1 MPQDIRSDPD
11 AGKGA
16 VESSKPGSDNDVSM
30 TGQLPHRNSGQL
42 GGADSDFPE
51 PGAREEHSGERQGAP
66 PRQGEGRKPSA
77 STETEKAKYPE
88 GVTQAQEPGHSQKTN
103 QNQQKEDPL
112 AS

>member
-16 VESSKPGSDNDVSM
+16 VESSKPGSDNGVSM
-30 TGQLPHRNSGQL
+30 AGQLPHRKSEQL

-51 PGAREEHSGERQGAP
+51 PGAREEHSGERQGSP
-66 PRQGEGRKPSA
+66 PRSGDGRKQPA
-77 STETEKAKYPE
+77 STETEKEKYRE
-88 GVTQAQEPGHSQKTN
+88 GAAQGQEPGVSQKTN

>member
-11 AGKGA
+11 AGKGT
-16 VESSKPGSDNDVSM
+16 VESSTPGSDNDVSM
-30 TGQLPHRNSGQL
+30 AGQLSHRNSEQL

-51 PGAREEHSGERQGAP
+51 PGAREEHSGERQGSR
-66 PRQGEGRKPSA
+66 PRSGEERKQPA
-77 STETEKAKYPE
+77 STEKHAQGEAQP
-88 GVTQAQEPGHSQKTN
+88 QEPGVSQKTN

>member
-11 AGKGA
+11 ANKGA
-16 VESSKPGSDNDVSM
+16 VESSKPGSDNQVSV
-30 TGQLPHRNSGQL
+30 TGQLPHRDNQRL

-51 PGAREEHSGERQGAP
+51 PGAREEHSGEGANTA
-66 PRQGEGRKPSA
+66 SA
-77 STETEKAKYPE
+77 GKKRSEPE
-88 GVTQAQEPGHSQKTN
+88 VSQKTN